1 MSTTWCRSRARARSS
16 SGCSSVPLH
25 PGDLVGVTGYSDSA
39 VFDQPRSPGLEGM
52 GVVEALG
59 QGVTG
64 LETGRRVAFFP
75 VPGTLREYITAPAR
89 FVVPVPDEITDTT
102 AALLLVNTLTMR
114 DLFRAIEEAWAGS
127 PRPTLQT
134 AAGSSV
140 ARLVTAAAV
149 HHGYLVVNLV
159 RSERGAAVLRDR
171 FPSVPVVSTS
181 DPGWTEQALMA
192 LGGRPRVV
200 LDAVGGAFATQLIGL
215 LENGGTFIAYG
226 LLSGEPLL
234 SSTTAVIGRELRIR
248 SVSVGQWA
256 HGRTPELQASDVE
269 FAVKLARKAPEL
281 FEVAATYDL
290 TDFQEALAGVGR
302 PGKVGTVLLTTPVTR
317 VKANA

>member
-1 MSTTWCRSRARARSS
+1 
-16 SGCSSVPLH
+16 
-25 PGDLVGVTGYSDSA
+25 
-39 VFDQPRSPGLEGM
+39 
-52 GVVEALG
+52 VEALG

-102 AALLLVNTLTMR
+102 AALLLANTLTVR
-114 DLFRAIEEAWAGS
+114 DLCRAIEEAWAGS
-127 PRPTLQT
+127 TRPTLQT

-149 HHGYLVVNLV
+149 HHGYPVVNLV
-159 RSERGAAVLRDR
+159 RGERGAAVLRDR

-181 DPGWTEQALMA
+181 GPGWTEQALMA
-192 LGGRPRVV
+192 LCGRPRVV
-200 LDAVGGAFATQLIGL
+200 LDAVGGALATQLIGL

-248 SVSVGQWA
+248 GVSVGQWA

-281 FEVAATYDL
+281 FDVAATYDL
-290 TDFQEALAGVGR
+290 TDFQEALAEVGR